1 MAPDYARHGLAEQ
14 LQVTVDRYQPR
25 SMQRQ
30 IVIVG
35 RNSLEHPE
43 QPRVRFRVQ
52 PVWHERSR
60 FHAFDVPQVKIFVAA
75 KPEELSV
82 LIADLGIAAT
92 WQVAAAAN
100 EAGRPAMLESAVAD
114 ARQQTHLET
123 ANVPSQDQLQTKLD
137 VSVQYRLIGSMAPTV
152 LEETGNA
159 AKAVEVHLKPKLRSL
174 LREQGKSIKR
184 AEDFFKEE
192 TQNMLQTGLT
202 DGLREYLAPKG
213 IEVSAVLIRDIALPP
228 FIVQAIEK
236 KKEREQAV
244 EQERA
249 ELERVRTQLQQ
260 QVARAEA
267 QREAAD
273 QEAARKR
280 ILADATAYEITQIN
294 NAIAKNPAYIQL
306 QSLEALKAISKD
318 PASKIYFMD
327 GSSPSPLPLMHLGD
341 SMRSQ

>member
-1 MAPDYARHGLAEQ
+1 MANIAVRRGAPLA
-14 LQVTVDRYQPR
+14 
-25 SMQRQ
+25 
-30 IVIVG
+30 VIVVVAVLVG
-35 RNSLEHPE
+35 MNFYKTVPPGQVGVATLFCNVQQIGFE
-43 QPRVRFRVQ
+43 QGLHL
-52 PVWHERSR
+52 PVNPLYRWTL
-60 FHAFDVPQVKIFVAA
+60 F
-75 KPEELSV
+75 
-82 LIADLGIAAT
+82 
-92 WQVAAAAN
+92 
-100 EAGRPAMLESAVAD
+100 D

-137 VSVQYRLIGSMAPTV
+137 VSVQYRIIGSMAPAI
-152 LEETGNA
+152 LQETGDA

-184 AEDFFKEE
+184 AEDFFLEE
-192 TQNMLQTGLT
+192 TQEQLQTSLTGGLK
-202 DGLREYLAPKG
+202 EYLAPKG
-213 IEVSAVLIRDIALPP
+213 IAVSAVLIRDISLPP

-260 QVARAEA
+260 QVAQAEA
-267 QREAAD
+267 GREAAD

-280 ILADATAYEITQIN
+280 ILADATAYEIEIIN
-294 NAIAKNPAYIQL
+294 KAIANNPAYIQL

-318 PASKIYFMD
+318 PASKIYFLD

-341 SMRSQ
+341 VQGN